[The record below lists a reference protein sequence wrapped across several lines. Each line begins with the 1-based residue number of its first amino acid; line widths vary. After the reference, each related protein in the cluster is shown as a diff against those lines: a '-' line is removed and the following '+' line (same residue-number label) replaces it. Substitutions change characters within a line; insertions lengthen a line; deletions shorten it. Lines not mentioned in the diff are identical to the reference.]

1 VDPVQLA
8 AVLAALVVVASM
20 ISVEL
25 GISVALLELG
35 IGVIGGNLFKLDPNT
50 DWLVF
55 IASFASIVLTFLAG
69 AEVDPD
75 DFRERFWASFS
86 IGVVSFAGPFLVS
99 WLVSYEL
106 LDWTLKASLIAG
118 TALSTTSL
126 AVVYA
131 VLVESGLNATRV
143 GKLLMSACFVT
154 DMGTAIAL
162 SAIFI
167 KPNAWFPV
175 FLVVSIALI
184 VALPK
189 IAPWFFGRYGDR
201 VIEPEIKLVF
211 VCLFLLMV
219 VADQAKG
226 HAVLPAFV
234 LGLVMARHYEDHQ
247 KEQERLRVVAFAFLT
262 PFFFL
267 RGGMNVSLAAVFANL
282 GVLAV
287 LVASKMV
294 PKLGLVFPLARKHVP
309 RHPEFITLLMS
320 TGLTFGTISS
330 LYGLNAHIIDRTQFS
345 LLVTV
350 VVLSAIVPTAIAQ
363 RWFSPDKEHRHHA
376 VPDPSE
382 VFTVR
387 PVAVEPRGEAP

>member
-1 VDPVQLA
+1 VA
-8 AVLAALVVVASM
+8 VVAASM
-20 ISVEL
+20 LSVEL

-35 IGVIGGNLFKLDPNT
+35 LGVVVGNSFNLDPGA

-75 DFRERFWASFS
+75 DFRERLGASLA
-86 IGVVSFAGPFLVS
+86 IGLVSFVGPFAVASLIA
-99 WLVSYEL
+99 LGPL
-106 LDWTLKASLIAG
+106 GWTLKASLIAG

-131 VLVESGLNATRV
+131 VLVETGLNETRV

-154 DMGTAIAL
+154 DLGTAVAL

-167 KPNAWFPV
+167 RPNAYFPL
-175 FLVVSIALI
+175 FLAVSIGLI
-184 VALPK
+184 LLVPK
-189 IAPWFFGRYGDR
+189 LAPWFFRRYGDR

-211 VCLFLLMV
+211 ACLLGLMV
-219 VADQAKG
+219 VADAAKG

-234 LGLVMARHYEDHQ
+234 LGLVMARHYQLHRQER
-247 KEQERLRVVAFAFLT
+247 ERLRVVAFAFLT

-267 RGGMNVSLAAVFANL
+267 RGGMNVSLGAVAANL
-282 GVLAV
+282 GVLGV
-287 LVASKMV
+287 LLAAKMV
-294 PKLGLVFPLARKHVP
+294 PKIGLVLPLARRHVP
-309 RHPEFITLLMS
+309 EHATFTTLLMS

-330 LYGLNAHIIDRTQFS
+330 LYGLNAGIIDRTQFS

-363 RWFSPDKEHRHHA
+363 WRFSPDVEAERSRSRPSAHPHPTA
-376 VPDPSE
+376 VPATE
-382 VFTVR
+382 R
-387 PVAVEPRGEAP
+387 A